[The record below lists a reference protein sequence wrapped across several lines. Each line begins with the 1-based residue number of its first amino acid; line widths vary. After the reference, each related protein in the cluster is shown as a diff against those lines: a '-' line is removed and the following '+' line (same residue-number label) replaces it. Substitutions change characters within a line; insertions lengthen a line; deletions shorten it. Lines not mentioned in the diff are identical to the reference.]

1 MKISAIIFA
10 LLLSPFSF
18 LLSSPHPYPPNWDKL
33 QNNEGWELVKE
44 TDRVNVYSK
53 QLPDSPIP
61 ALKAEIIS
69 DVKMELLVD
78 AAWLVEKSTEVFP
91 NAHIIDAGVYYRRSD
106 TSYTA
111 YQVFDVPF
119 LSPRLYQFN
128 SIRLGNSIH
137 WVKTDTVNTKLNP
150 DRKLLPPVNFGSWEI
165 THEGEKSILTYR
177 ICTDPGGDIPHWI
190 VSQANQRYLPQMLED
205 IEAFAGSKFP
215 HAP

>member
-1 MKISAIIFA
+1 MSRNLILI
-10 LLLSPFSF
+10 LNFSF
-18 LLSSPHPYPPNWDKL
+18 FIMLASPHPYPSSWDEL

-44 TDRVNVYSK
+44 TDRVLVYSK
-53 QLPDSPIP
+53 LLPNSPIP
-61 ALKAEIIS
+61 ALKAEILS
-69 DVKMELLVD
+69 DVKMEKLAD
-78 AAWLVEKSTEVFP
+78 AAWLVEKSTVVFP
-91 NAHIIDAGVYYRRSD
+91 NAFIIDAGVYHRRSD
-106 TSYTA
+106 SSYTA
-111 YQVFDVPF
+111 FQVFDVPF

-137 WVKTDTVNTKLNP
+137 WVRTDTVNAKLNP